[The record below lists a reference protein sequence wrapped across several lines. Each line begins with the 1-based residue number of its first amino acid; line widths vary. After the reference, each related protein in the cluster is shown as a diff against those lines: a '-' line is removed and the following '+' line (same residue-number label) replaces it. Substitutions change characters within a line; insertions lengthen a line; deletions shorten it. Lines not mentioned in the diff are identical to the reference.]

1 MLDIQNDALAS
12 TQASAKGKGK
22 RKAAAVESDDSDDDS
37 DAMHLDG
44 PLSDSNAG
52 DNSDSDDM
60 NLGED
65 APPVPMPASGG
76 IQELREK
83 LHAGM
88 AQLKQKGRGGVG
100 SGEPGS
106 RDELLEERRQQR
118 AAMRERRRKETKEK
132 IRREEERKGK
142 GKEKGKEK
150 EKQVKGPQNKVRP
163 FSSSIRPLKGTQ
175 HLRRVGRLSSSYPKT
190 KPPISI
196 PSPKLPPFPSQ
207 TSSRRGHRPLHH
219 LRRRQRSRCRQRP
232 RTQRRR

>member
-37 DAMHLDG
+37 DAMHLDA

-52 DNSDSDDM
+52 DNSDGDDM
-60 NLGED
+60 DLGED

-83 LHAGM
+83 LHARM

-142 GKEKGKEK
+142 GKDKGKEK
-150 EKQVKGPQNKVRP
+150 EKQQQKGPQTKVRIHRFP
-163 FSSSIRPLKGTQ
+163 ILLVSILTSLSLPKDPIARPRLEQTRPPRPPIQ
-175 HLRRVGRLSSSYPKT
+175 VHLRHLLQPQRLH
-190 KPPISI
+190 
-196 PSPKLPPFPSQ
+196 LLHQASQ
-207 TSSRRGHRPLHH
+207 IQKAESSRL
-219 LRRRQRSRCRQRP
+219 
-232 RTQRRR
+232 

>member
-1 MLDIQNDALAS
+1 MRDIQNDALAS

-52 DNSDSDDM
+52 ENSDSDDM

-83 LHAGM
+83 LHARM
-88 AQLKQKGRGGVG
+88 AELKQKGRGGVG

-106 RDELLEERRQQR
+106 RDELLEERR
-118 AAMRERRRKETKEK
+118 
-132 IRREEERKGK
+132 REEFGSPRASASSNSEGVAITHDWALPVASN
-142 GKEKGKEK
+142 
-150 EKQVKGPQNKVRP
+150 KQAHIGFFQVIISLQ
-163 FSSSIRPLKGTQ
+163 
-175 HLRRVGRLSSSYPKT
+175 GR
-190 KPPISI
+190 
-196 PSPKLPPFPSQ
+196 
-207 TSSRRGHRPLHH
+207 H
-219 LRRRQRSRCRQRP
+219 
-232 RTQRRR
+232 